1 MIRHCFVVTSAVN
14 SKFGVYSP
22 EERLQQT
29 LATLDTVRAR
39 APGSKIILME
49 CAGTPLTAEQDA
61 VLDAAADL
69 FLDFTQDDDVQ
80 AIYRSDNW
88 DVVKNTTEIMCFA
101 RTLQMCWDDGDFADC
116 DRIHKM
122 SGRYLLNNDF
132 NLDLYEKNPD
142 RILIGPKHDSQFPL
156 EVTGIKRQY
165 MARLWSWPK
174 DFTPS
179 VIDVYNNSLAYISD
193 RIARGGYADIE
204 HVLYRFLPPPMV
216 TEVPL
221 LGVEGTIAPNGVA
234 IKN

>member
-1 MIRHCFVVTSAVN
+1 MKHCFVVTSAVN
-14 SKFGVYSP
+14 SRFGVFKP
-22 EERLQQT
+22 QERLQQT
-29 LATLDTVRAR
+29 LATLDTIRTR

-49 CAGTPLTAEQDA
+49 CAGTPLTPEQDA

-69 FLDFTQDDDVQ
+69 FLDFTLDDDVQ

-101 RTLQMCWDDGDFADC
+101 RTLQMCWDDGDFDDC

-122 SGRYLLNNDF
+122 SGRYLLNNEF
-132 NLDLYEKNPD
+132 SLDLYKRNPD
-142 RILIGPKHDSQFPL
+142 RIIIGPKHTSQFPL
-156 EVTGIKRQY
+156 DFTGIKYQY

-216 TEVPL
+216 TEVPF
-221 LGVEGTIAPNGVA
+221 LGVEGIIAPNGAAV
-234 IKN
+234 KN